1 MYAQKILRTV
11 LNLHLFDGEAAA
23 AEAPAAETAKAEKN
37 SLANVQYGK
46 QTEEP
51 AKPATQEGSAKKEP
65 ETRVTSD
72 TEEARKAEFEK
83 FIKGDY
89 KDLFDARVKQ
99 NIDARF
105 KETETLRNKAAQV
118 DALSPVLDMLSSKYG
133 VESGNTEA
141 LAKAIQ
147 EDDGYYEEEA
157 LRKGLSVEQLKQ
169 MKKLERENAEFK
181 RVAQEQQRKQNADRI
196 FAQWA
201 QQSESLKQVYPTFD
215 LQSEC
220 SSAEYGS
227 RFLGL
232 LKSGIDVKTAYE
244 VIHKDDIIGGA
255 MQYTA
260 QKVQQKTVNDIKA
273 RGMRPSENGGSGNAP
288 SVIRKADP
296 SKLTNKDLA
305 EISKRVRAGE
315 RIEF

>member
-23 AEAPAAETAKAEKN
+23 AEAPAVETAKAEKN
-37 SLANVQYGK
+37 SLDNVQYGK

-51 AKPATQEGSAKKEP
+51 AKPATQEGSTKKEP

-72 TEEARKAEFEK
+72 TEEARKAEFERL
-83 FIKGDY
+83 IKGDY

-105 KETETLRNKAAQV
+105 KETETLRSKAAQV

-157 LRKGLSVEQLKQ
+157 LLKGLSVEQLKQ

>member
-1 MYAQKILRTV
+1 MYVQKVLRTV

-23 AEAPAAETAKAEKN
+23 AEAPAVETAKADKN
-37 SLANVQYGK
+37 SLANIQYGK

-51 AKPATQEGSAKKEP
+51 AKPAAQEGSAKKEP

-72 TEEARKAEFEK
+72 TEEARKTEFEK
-83 FIKGDY
+83 LIKGDY
-89 KDLFDARVKQ
+89 RDLFDARVKQ

-105 KETETLRNKAAQV
+105 KETETLRTKAAQV
-118 DALSPVLDMLSSKYG
+118 DTLAPVLDMLFCKYG
-133 VESGNTEA
+133 VDGSDISA
-141 LAKAIQ
+141 LTKAI
-147 EDDGYYEEEA
+147 EDDDSFYEEEA
-157 LRKGLSVEQLKQ
+157 ARKGLTKEQYKAMQ
-169 MKKLERENAEFK
+169 KLERENAEFK
-181 RVAQEQQRKQNADRI
+181 HAAQEQQRKQNADRI
-196 FAQWA
+196 FAQWT
-201 QQSESLKQVYPTFD
+201 QQSEALKQVYPNFD